1 MNILRYTNYA
11 LSIALIFFFLLHL
24 TSIVPVRFLDT
35 VEKQSYD
42 ARLNLMLPQTSDKQ
56 VVLIDIDEKT
66 LAALG
71 HWPWGRTVLADIVDA
86 LFDHYQIKT
95 IGFDMVFAE
104 AEDND
109 GLRLL
114 RQLANGPLKN
124 NSAFLREFTIISNT
138 IQPDTRFAQSLRK
151 RTTVL
156 GFIMDT
162 DTHKGQLP
170 DPVGLM
176 TTATH
181 YPIPLTIAN
190 GYTANLDILQ
200 SSALSAGFIDNPLL
214 DNDGVTRR
222 AALLQQ
228 HGTAVYESLALATS
242 RAALG
247 SPKLELITRSNQ
259 DNSNDSVLEWLKLG
273 DLLVPVDEHA
283 GMLVPYIG
291 KQRSFMYIS
300 AIDVLEEKAPTHLL
314 RGKIAL
320 LGSSAAGLHDIHTT
334 PLQAAF
340 PGFEIHANII
350 QGILDRTIMHQPGYT
365 VAVEFIILLTLGLI
379 LTFLLPRLAPIT
391 GMMVCSLLVVVLIA
405 GNLIAWTSYQLVLP
419 IATPVLLVVFLF
431 IMQMAYG
438 FFVENRAKR
447 KLTRLFGH
455 YIPPALLDEIRLK
468 MDEINLDGE
477 IREMTVLF
485 SDVRNFTS
493 ISERMEPEEITRLI
507 NAILTPMT
515 DTIHRHRGTIDKYMG
530 DAVMA
535 FWAAPLADPQH
546 ALHALCA
553 AMNMIQRIHELN
565 VEFAARD
572 WPQINIGIG
581 INTGAM
587 NVGNKGSQFRVD
599 YTVLGDAVNL
609 GARLEKLTKF
619 YGVEII
625 VGENTRHAVAE
636 FEFRELDRVRVKG
649 RDRPVTIYE
658 PLGQKDSISESD
670 RANLEHYHLAL
681 RYFCER
687 QWDEAERE
695 LDVLTRADPQR
706 KIYQIYRDRI
716 NHYREHPPSDDWDGS
731 YSHESV

>member
-1 MNILRYTNYA
+1 
-11 LSIALIFFFLLHL
+11 
-24 TSIVPVRFLDT
+24 
-35 VEKQSYD
+35 
-42 ARLNLMLPQTSDKQ
+42 
-56 VVLIDIDEKT
+56 
-66 LAALG
+66 
-71 HWPWGRTVLADIVDA
+71 
-86 LFDHYQIKT
+86 
-95 IGFDMVFAE
+95 
-104 AEDND
+104 
-109 GLRLL
+109 
-114 RQLANGPLKN
+114 
-124 NSAFLREFTIISNT
+124 
-138 IQPDTRFAQSLRK
+138 
-151 RTTVL
+151 
-156 GFIMDT
+156 
-162 DTHKGQLP
+162 
-170 DPVGLM
+170 
-176 TTATH
+176 
-181 YPIPLTIAN
+181 
-190 GYTANLDILQ
+190 
-200 SSALSAGFIDNPLL
+200 
-214 DNDGVTRR
+214 
-222 AALLQQ
+222 
-228 HGTAVYESLALATS
+228 
-242 RAALG
+242 
-247 SPKLELITRSNQ
+247 
-259 DNSNDSVLEWLKLG
+259 
-273 DLLVPVDEHA
+273 
-283 GMLVPYIG
+283 
-291 KQRSFMYIS
+291 
-300 AIDVLEEKAPTHLL
+300 
-314 RGKIAL
+314 
-320 LGSSAAGLHDIHTT
+320 
-334 PLQAAF
+334 
-340 PGFEIHANII
+340 HANII

-438 FFVENRAKR
+438 FFAENRAKR

-535 FWAAPLADPQH
+535 FWAAPLEDPQH

-619 YGVEII
+619 YDVEII

-695 LDVLTRADPQR
+695 LDVLTRADLQR

>member
-1 MNILRYTNYA
+1 VNILRYANYA
-11 LSIALIFFFLLHL
+11 LSIALTFFFLLHV
-24 TSIVPVRFLDT
+24 TSIVPVRFLNT
-35 VEKQSYD
+35 AEKQSYD
-42 ARLNLMLPQTSDKQ
+42 ARLNLMLQQTNDKQ
-56 VVLIDIDEKT
+56 VVLIDIDEKS

-71 HWPWGRTVLADIVDA
+71 QWPWTRTVLADIVDA
-86 LFDHYQIKT
+86 LFDHYQIKMV
-95 IGFDMVFAE
+95 GFDMVFAE

-114 RQLANGPLKN
+114 RQLANGPLKDN
-124 NSAFLREFTIISNT
+124 DAFLKEFTNISNS

-151 RTTVL
+151 RRTVL

-170 DPVGLM
+170 DPVALM
-176 TTATH
+176 DTATQ
-181 YPIPLTIAN
+181 YPIPFTIAN
-190 GYTANLDILQ
+190 SYTANLDILQ
-200 SSALSAGFIDNPLL
+200 SSARSAGFIDNPLL

-228 HGTAVYESLALATS
+228 NGSAVFESLALAIS
-242 RAALG
+242 RAAIG
-247 SPKLELITRSNQ
+247 APKLELIARSNQ

-273 DLLVPVDEHA
+273 DLLIPVDEHA
-283 GMLVPYIG
+283 GVLVPYIG
-291 KQRSFMYIS
+291 KQRSFMYIT
-300 AIDVLEEKAPTHLL
+300 AIDVLEKKAPTYLL

-320 LGSSAAGLHDIHTT
+320 FGSSAAGLHDVHTT

-350 QGILDRTIMHQPGYT
+350 QGILDRTVMHQPGYT
-365 VAVEFIILLTLGLI
+365 AAVEFIILLTLGLI
-379 LTFLLPRLAPIT
+379 LTFLLPRLAPIW
-391 GMMVCSLLVVVLIA
+391 GMIVCSLLVVVLIA

-419 IATPVLLVVFLF
+419 IATPVLLVVFLLF
-431 IMQMAYG
+431 MQMAYG
-438 FFVENRAKR
+438 FAVENRAKR

-455 YIPPALLDEIRLK
+455 YIPPALLDEIRLN
-468 MDEINLDGE
+468 MEEVNLDGE
-477 IREMTVLF
+477 LRDMTVLF

-493 ISERMEPEEITRLI
+493 ISENMEPEEITRLI

-515 DTIHRHRGTIDKYMG
+515 DTIHQHRGTIDKYMG

-535 FWAAPLADPQH
+535 FWAAPLEDPQH

-553 AMNMIQRIHELN
+553 AMDMIQRIHELN
-565 VEFAARD
+565 GEFAARD
-572 WPQINIGIG
+572 WPEINIGIG

-625 VGENTRHAVAE
+625 VGENTRHVVAE
-636 FEFRELDRVRVKG
+636 FEFRELARVRVKG
-649 RDRPVTIYE
+649 RDKPVTIYE
-658 PLGQKDSISESD
+658 PLGQNDSISESD
-670 RANLEHYHLAL
+670 RTNLERYQLAL
-681 RYFCER
+681 RYFCAR
-687 QWDEAERE
+687 QWDDAERE

-706 KIYQIYRDRI
+706 KIYQIYLDRI
-716 NHYREHPPSDDWDGS
+716 DHYREHPPSDDWDGS
-731 YSHESV
+731 YCHESV